1 MSKVSSWMT
10 RALWGLVLWSGLP
23 GTMQAQEAI
32 EVIRPQVSVQGR
44 AIPIYRFGEGHQEYL
59 FLFAGFHGNE
69 PQGTYMLEQL
79 MERFK
84 HNSAYYAEKSIFI
97 MPRVNPDALFHKRR
111 TNANGVDLNRNFPTR
126 NFVPGAYKGRPYY
139 AGASALSE
147 PESQIVHELLTPF
160 TTPERREKVK
170 ILTLHAPYAVN
181 NYDGPARELAVQMAR
196 HNGYPARADIGYP
209 TPGSFGT
216 YYGKEREIRVI
227 TLETANEAPSAA
239 WQRHEKALL
248 SFLQFPQQVLYP
260 QPLPQPTPSVAPS
273 EPPPS
278 EPAPAEVP
286 GENTITPLPA
296 PDELL

>member
-1 MSKVSSWMT
+1 MKAWRM
-10 RALWGLVLWSGLP
+10 ALLTLSLGVFFNLAPVV
-23 GTMQAQEAI
+23 QAQEAI

-44 AIPIYRFGEGHQEYL
+44 PIPIYRFGEGHQEYL

-69 PQGTYMLEQL
+69 PQGPYMLEQL
-79 MERFK
+79 MERFQ
-84 HNSAYYAEKSIFI
+84 HNSAYYAEKTIFVV
-97 MPRVNPDALFHKRR
+97 PRVNPDALFHKRR

-126 NFVPGAYKGRPYY
+126 NFVPGAYKGKAYY

-160 TTPERREKVK
+160 TSPERRDKVK

-216 YYGKEREIRVI
+216 YYGKERGIRVI
-227 TLETANEAPSAA
+227 TLETDNGSPQAA

-248 SFLQFPQQVLYP
+248 SFLQFPQQELYP
-260 QPLPQPTPSVAPS
+260 QPSPLPTPTAAPV
-273 EPPPS
+273 EPPVERPA
-278 EPAPAEVP
+278 EPA
-286 GENTITPLPA
+286 ENTPTPLPA
-296 PDELL
+296 PQDLL

>member
-1 MSKVSSWMT
+1 MSKVSSWMAT
-10 RALWGLVLWSGLP
+10 ALWGLVLWSGLQ

-44 AIPIYRFGEGHQEYL
+44 PIPIFRFGEGHQEYL

-69 PQGTYMLEQL
+69 PQGPYMLEQL

-84 HNSAYYAEKSIFI
+84 QNSAYYAEKSIFAI
-97 MPRVNPDALFHKRR
+97 PRVNPDALVHKRR

-126 NFVPGAYKGRPYY
+126 NFVAGAYKGRPYY
-139 AGASALSE
+139 AGAAALSE
-147 PESQIVHELLTPF
+147 PESQIVHELLSPF
-160 TTPERREKVK
+160 TSPERRDKVK

-181 NYDGPARELAVQMAR
+181 NYDGPSRELAVQMAR

-216 YYGKEREIRVI
+216 YYGKERGLRVI
-227 TLETANEAPSAA
+227 TLETDNGSPQAA

-248 SFLQFPQQVLYP
+248 SFLQFPQQELYP
-260 QPLPQPTPSVAPS
+260 QPSPLPTPTA
-273 EPPPS
+273 
-278 EPAPAEVP
+278 APAEP
-286 GENTITPLPA
+286 PAEPAAESPAENTLTPLPA
-296 PDELL
+296 PQELL